1 MKRPSDATL
10 GAVLGL
16 IGVAVFSLTLPMT
29 RLALQSFNPVT
40 VSLGRSVIA
49 AFLALPVLL
58 LTRAPRPNR
67 VQLRGLMVVSLGVI
81 VGFPLFSAIAMQY
94 VPASH
99 GAVLNGVLPLMTAVW
114 AAVLLGERPSRAF
127 WLWAVLGSS
136 LVVGFAA
143 WRGIGGDAGIADAA
157 MLVALVLCGL
167 GYAEGGRLS
176 QQLGGWQTICWALVL
191 SFPVLAVAVGI
202 SLVVTPPTA
211 IVPAALV
218 GMAYVSFGSML
229 LGFFAW
235 YSGLALGGVARV
247 GQLQLLQVF
256 MTLGAAAVFF
266 GETVSPASWL
276 FAVGVVGCVAAGR
289 RATVAAPTSAVAV
302 ADAVTVAADG
312 AHAEHGEHAHL
323 TPVLEPEPTSGA

>member
-1 MKRPSDATL
+1 MRRPSDATA
-10 GAVLGL
+10 GALLGL
-16 IGVAVFSLTLPMT
+16 LGVAVFSLTLPMT

-49 AFLALPVLL
+49 ACVALPVLL
-58 LTRAPRPNR
+58 LTRSARPSLEQ
-67 VQLRGLMVVSLGVI
+67 VRGLAVVSLGVI

-94 VPASH
+94 VDASH

-114 AAVLLGERPSRAF
+114 AAVLCGERPSRAF
-127 WLWAVLGSS
+127 WFWALMGSS
-136 LVVGFAA
+136 LVVGFAV
-143 WRGIGGDAGIADAA
+143 WRGLGGNAGIADAA
-157 MLVALVLCGL
+157 MLAALVLCGL

-176 QQLGGWQTICWALVL
+176 QQLGGWQTICWALVI
-191 SFPVLAVAVGI
+191 SFPVLLVAVAV
-202 SLVVTPPTA
+202 SLVVAPPTA

-256 MTLGAAAVFF
+256 MTLAAAALFFGESVPPQSWAFAAAV
-266 GETVSPASWL
+266 VA
-276 FAVGVVGCVAAGR
+276 CVAAGR
-289 RATVAAPTSAVAV
+289 RATVAQPAPEGALPLAEESALALE
-302 ADAVTVAADG
+302 ATG
-312 AHAEHGEHAHL
+312 A
-323 TPVLEPEPTSGA
+323 